1 MLSPWYDRKTLALF
15 KNLPLHGIRTNKT
28 RIPDFLLTSAPA
40 GGFLACGPQLCH
52 KFHGGGHRRG
62 KFHYTHE
69 AEERNKIKFLILVES
84 FINFIHCL
92 LSSLRF
98 QPLLVALLN

>member
-1 MLSPWYDRKTLALF
+1 
-15 KNLPLHGIRTNKT
+15 
-28 RIPDFLLTSAPA
+28 LLTSAPA

-52 KFHGGGHRRG
+52 KFHDGGHRRG

-98 QPLLVALLN
+98 STSLGCASSMKRFQGGIKQMLD

>member
-1 MLSPWYDRKTLALF
+1 MESEK
-15 KNLPLHGIRTNKT
+15 KNPDSRFFANS
-28 RIPDFLLTSAPA
+28 RICR
-40 GGFLACGPQLCH
+40 GFLACGPQLCH
-52 KFHGGGHRRG
+52 KIHDGGHRRG
-62 KFHYTHE
+62 EFHYTHE